1 MKIRRLLPSALSLIV
16 LLGFSV
22 FAQENQRAPGDG
34 TSCSCSDKGAGC
46 STSASCPN
54 GSAVCVC
61 SDSGCTSYCVNN
73 GGFAGEFPDNETLM
87 SRLLSAKNKDIDAV
101 LTKALGKQ
109 INFIPNK
116 ENFQIA
122 YVGQPKNHWDILEFL
137 AENGELKINGMNIS
151 TLKKIRGI
159 FSADKVNLC
168 TKNATV
174 EALVNEIDFFT
185 GNRYR
190 VVSGNE
196 KAKVTAEL
204 KGMNIEQMINAV
216 QKSNQVQIKEN

>member
-1 MKIRRLLPSALSLIV
+1 MKIQRLLLPALSLIV

-22 FAQENQRAPGDG
+22 FAQENQRAPVDG

-46 STSASCPN
+46 STSASCPSGN
-54 GSAVCVC
+54 AVCVC
-61 SDSGCTSYCVNN
+61 SDAGCTSYCVN
-73 GGFAGEFPDNETLM
+73 GGGRAGEFPDNAILM
-87 SRLLSAKNKDIDAV
+87 SRLLSAGNKDIDGI

-109 INFIPNK
+109 INFTPHK
-116 ENFQIA
+116 DNFQIA

-137 AENGELKINGMNIS
+137 ADNGELKINGMNVG
-151 TLKKIRGI
+151 TVKKIRDI
-159 FSADKVNLC
+159 FSAAKVNLC

-196 KAKVTAEL
+196 KAKVVAEL
-204 KGMNIEQMINAV
+204 KGMSIEQIINAV
-216 QKSNQVQIKEN
+216 QKSNQVEIKEN